1 MRENCT
7 SGSVRGASGN
17 RGSYRKRATG
27 RVMKNLIGVVL
38 GMLIWA
44 GGFSI
49 TIAALLVLDASL
61 PVKLLIGSGFGFL
74 GLLFYRLE
82 NVESSLHRLVI
93 QAAYFSRVSF
103 IASETNRT
111 NPSDTRPAQDI
122 ASEDIAR
129 ENETEQIERSL
140 GANRIEI
147 GLVVYGGFALATA
160 VATYFLFNWLRNHA

>member
-1 MRENCT
+1 VGLFCE
-7 SGSVRGASGN
+7 
-17 RGSYRKRATG
+17 
-27 RVMKNLIGVVL
+27 
-38 GMLIWA
+38 
-44 GGFSI
+44 
-49 TIAALLVLDASL
+49 SL
-61 PVKLLIGSGFGFL
+61 PSP
-74 GLLFYRLE
+74 
-82 NVESSLHRLVI
+82 I